1 MKSNR
6 IKIFVEGIADKKFIY
21 DYIEYLDIPSFEYI
35 DIIDCNGWTS
45 IKEEHILNQ
54 LVKNTDENGINLVIF
69 DADKDFEKRKQELLY
84 IKNKNNVD
92 FNLFLLPNNSD
103 DGTLETLLMN
113 IINPN
118 NEAILD
124 CWQRYEQCLKS
135 KSLIIGKELTLPA
148 IKTKVYAYLEALLD
162 DTKKGKEG
170 IKESKRDYK
179 NTNLWKLDSQYI
191 LPLKEF
197 LLSNTTLPPTN
208 L

>member
-1 MKSNR
+1 MR
-6 IKIFVEGIADKKFIY
+6 
-21 DYIEYLDIPSFEYI
+21 
-35 DIIDCNGWTS
+35 
-45 IKEEHILNQ
+45 
-54 LVKNTDENGINLVIF
+54 NTDENGINLVIF
-69 DADKDFEKRKQELLY
+69 DADKDFEKRKQELLD

-92 FNLFLLPNNSD
+92 FYLFLLPNNSD
-103 DGTLETLLMN
+103 NGTLETLLMN

-118 NEAILD
+118 NEAILE

-135 KSLIIGKELTLPA
+135 KSSIIGKELTLPA

-170 IKESKRDYK
+170 IKESKRYYK